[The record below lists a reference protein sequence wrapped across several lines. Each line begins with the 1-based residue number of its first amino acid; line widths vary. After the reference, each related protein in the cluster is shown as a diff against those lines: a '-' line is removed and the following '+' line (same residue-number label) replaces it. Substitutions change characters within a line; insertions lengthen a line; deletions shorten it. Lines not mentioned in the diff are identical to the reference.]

1 VQEILKTTLAP
12 IIPDITE
19 WPIYKLSADKE
30 AFLSE
35 IKELTILK
43 IRSKIHTEKELN
55 DMLGKVLYSE
65 RIRLT
70 QKAWKAD
77 PSDEREFWA
86 TIKNE
91 LLNIEASEL
100 QGEITAD
107 SPNLKIVH
115 QIIDRYLAEIVGNFK
130 PGMYNFA
137 RKSINVLVS
146 KILNAAPG
154 NRFRFWK
161 TQKTIGE
168 KLIIT
173 GELEKIRKLGK
184 EATIVLVPTHF
195 SNLDSII
202 MGYIIDRIGLPA
214 VTYGAGLN
222 LFSIKLLS
230 YFMSNLGAFKV
241 DRRKKNSIYLELI
254 KNYSTVSLQRGA
266 NGLFF
271 PGGTRSRSG
280 NLEKNLKLGLL
291 GTTLEAQRN
300 LIEHQVDGAYK
311 KIYILPVVLNYHFVL
326 EASGLIED
334 YLKSTGK
341 DKYIRENDAYS
352 TSYKIVKF
360 ITKFLFANSEM
371 VISLGPLLDVI
382 GNEVD
387 DEGVSIDHLG
397 RKVDLKEY
405 FTLNGNFKT
414 DIQRENEYTRMLERS
429 IVEKYYTHNTL
440 LSSDLIAYVGFVKM
454 KNRFPHL
461 DLYAFLRLPE
471 EDTEIPYDAFEKA
484 VDNVKEKFIELNKNG
499 KILLS
504 EEIKL
509 PTKQLIEHGLANMG
523 VYHHK
528 SVLKI
533 SESGNVISEDKKLL
547 FYYHN
552 RADGYQLEKYV

>member
-1 VQEILKTTLAP
+1 MQEIIRTTLSP

-19 WPIYKLSADKE
+19 WPIYKLSHDKE
-30 AFLSE
+30 AFLAE
-35 IKELTILK
+35 IKELTIQK
-43 IRSKIHTEKELN
+43 IRSKIQTEKELN

-65 RIRLT
+65 RVRLT

-77 PSDEREFWA
+77 PSDEREFWSS
-86 TIKNE
+86 IKNE
-91 LLNIEASEL
+91 LLNIETIDL
-100 QGEITAD
+100 QGDISVD

-130 PGMYNFA
+130 PAMYNFA
-137 RKSINVLVS
+137 RKTINVLVS
-146 KILNAAPG
+146 KILNAAPI
-154 NRFRFWK
+154 NKFRFWK

-168 KLIIT
+168 KLIIS
-173 GELEKIRKLGK
+173 GEIEKIRRLGK

-291 GTTLEAQRN
+291 GTTIEAQRN
-300 LIEHQVDGAYK
+300 LIERQSDRTFR

-341 DKYIRENDAYS
+341 DKYIRENDSFS
-352 TSYKIVKF
+352 TSYKIIKF
-360 ITKFLFANSEM
+360 IANFLFANSEM

-382 GNEVD
+382 GNNI
-387 DEGVSIDHLG
+387 DEDGSSVDHLG
-397 RKVDLKEY
+397 RKVELKEY
-405 FTLNGNFKT
+405 FTFNGSFKT
-414 DIQRENEYTRMLERS
+414 NIQRENEYTRMLEKS
-429 IVEKYYTHNTL
+429 IIEKFHSHNTL
-440 LSSDLIAYVGFVKM
+440 LSTDLIAYVGFVKM
-454 KNRFPHL
+454 KNIFPHL

-471 EDTEIPYDAFEKA
+471 EDTEIPYDEFEKA
-484 VDNVKEKFIELNKNG
+484 VEKIKEKFIELNKNG

-523 VYHHK
+523 VYHSK

-533 SESGNVISEDKKLL
+533 SENGNMISEDKKLL

-552 RADGYQLEKYV
+552 RGDGYQLEKYV

>member
-1 VQEILKTTLAP
+1 VQEILKTTLPP
-12 IIPDITE
+12 ILPDITE
-19 WPIYKLSADKE
+19 WPIYKLSKDKE
-30 AFLSE
+30 SFLLE
-35 IKELTILK
+35 IKQLTIDK
-43 IRSKIHTEKELN
+43 ILSKIHTEKELN
-55 DMLGKVLYSE
+55 DLLGKVLYSE

-91 LLNIEASEL
+91 LLNIDVDTL
-100 QGEITAD
+100 QGPITNE

-115 QIIDRYLAEIVGNFK
+115 QIIDRYLGEVAGNFK
-130 PGMYNFA
+130 PGVYNFA
-137 RKSINVLVS
+137 RHTVNVLVS

-154 NRFRFWK
+154 NNFRFWK
-161 TQKTIGE
+161 TKKTVGE

-173 GELEKIRKLGK
+173 GEIEKIRRLGSDG
-184 EATIVLVPTHF
+184 TIVLVPTHF

-241 DRRKKNSIYLELI
+241 DRRKKNSIYLELL

-280 NLEKNLKLGLL
+280 NLETSLKLGLL
-291 GTTLEAQRN
+291 GTTVEAQRN
-300 LIEHQVDGAYK
+300 LIEASPDGNFR
-311 KIYILPVVLNYHFVL
+311 KIYILPVILNYHFVL

-334 YLKSTGK
+334 HLKSTGK
-341 DKYIRENDAYS
+341 DRYIRENDEYS
-352 TSYKIVKF
+352 TSYKIIKF
-360 ITKFLFANSEM
+360 IAKFLFANAEM
-371 VISLGPLLDVI
+371 VISLGPLLDVM
-382 GNEVD
+382 GNSVD
-387 DEGVSIDHLG
+387 EDGSSLDHLG

-405 FTLNGNFKT
+405 FTLEGNFKT

-429 IVEKYYTHNTL
+429 IVEKFHTHNTL
-440 LSSDLIAYVGFVKM
+440 LSTDLIAYVAFVLMRK
-454 KNRFPHL
+454 KFPHL

-471 EDTEIPYDAFEKA
+471 EDTEIPFSTFEKA
-484 VDNVKEKFIELNKNG
+484 VEMIKKQFIELNKQN

-504 EEIKL
+504 EEMNL
-509 PTKQLIEHGLANMG
+509 DTNALIEHGLANMG
-523 VYHHK
+523 VYHSK

-533 SESGNVISEDKKLL
+533 SDTGNVVSEDKKLL
-547 FYYHN
+547 YYYHN
-552 RADGYQLEKYV
+552 RADGYQLEAYV

>member
-1 VQEILKTTLAP
+1 MQEIIRTTLSP

-19 WPIYKLSADKE
+19 WPIYKLSHDKE
-30 AFLSE
+30 AFLAE
-35 IKELTILK
+35 IKELTIQK
-43 IRSKIHTEKELN
+43 IRSKIQTEKELN

-65 RIRLT
+65 RVRLT

-77 PSDEREFWA
+77 PSDEREFWSS
-86 TIKNE
+86 IKNE
-91 LLNIEASEL
+91 LLNIETIDL
-100 QGEITAD
+100 QGDISVD

-130 PGMYNFA
+130 PAMYNFA
-137 RKSINVLVS
+137 RKTINVLVS
-146 KILNAAPG
+146 KILNASPI
-154 NRFRFWK
+154 NKFRFWK

-168 KLIIT
+168 KLIIS
-173 GELEKIRKLGK
+173 GEIEKIRRLGK

-291 GTTLEAQRN
+291 GTTIEAQRN
-300 LIEHQVDGAYK
+300 LIERQSDRTFR

-341 DKYIRENDAYS
+341 DKYIRENDSFS
-352 TSYKIVKF
+352 TSYKVIKF
-360 ITKFLFANSEM
+360 IANFLFANSEM

-382 GNEVD
+382 GNNI
-387 DEGVSIDHLG
+387 DEDGSSVDHLG
-397 RKVDLKEY
+397 RKVELKEY
-405 FTLNGNFKT
+405 FTFNGSFKT
-414 DIQRENEYTRMLERS
+414 NIQRENEYTRMLEKS
-429 IVEKYYTHNTL
+429 IIEKFHSHNTL
-440 LSSDLIAYVGFVKM
+440 LSTDLIAYVGFVKM
-454 KNRFPHL
+454 KNIFPHL

-471 EDTEIPYDAFEKA
+471 EDTEIPYDEFEKA
-484 VDNVKEKFIELNKNG
+484 VEKIKEKFIELNKNG

-523 VYHHK
+523 VYHSK

-533 SESGNVISEDKKLL
+533 SENGNMISEDKKLL

-552 RADGYQLEKYV
+552 RGDGYQLEKYV